1 MLGRNTNARK
11 KAEHEATLAQ
21 KARAS
26 AKREYLDAKQTR
38 DEADNLAKDE
48 ERALKQALKR
58 AKTETRARLELEEE
72 IASEEQARKDAQARK
87 EAAAKAKDNAEERAL
102 EQARLREEAK
112 VRVRK
117 KAEKRVKELEEA
129 RQRGELAEAEAERA
143 ADALRMEVKVKLND
157 LKAKE
162 DMMSHDDYI
171 KARIGIKAVTVNF
184 DIIGHA
190 NGKRDDLQQIDG
202 IDAGLEDKLNVL
214 GITTLNQLAK
224 MTDDIADDVNE
235 AIEYFPGRVKRQLW
249 AEQARILTE

>member
-1 MLGRNTNARK
+1 GRNTNVRK

-21 KARAS
+21 KAAAS

-38 DEADNLAKDE
+38 IEAENIAKDE
-48 ERALKQALKR
+48 ERALKEALKR
-58 AKTETRARLELEEE
+58 AEAETKARKEFEED
-72 IASEEQARKDAQARK
+72 IAAEKQARKDAEAKK

-112 VRVRK
+112 ELVRK
-117 KAEKRVKELEEA
+117 KAEKRTKELEEA
-129 RQRGELAEAEAERA
+129 RQRGELAEAEAERVA
-143 ADALRMEVKVKLND
+143 EALRMEVKVKLND

-162 DMMSHDDYI
+162 DTMSHDDYI

-184 DIIGHA
+184 DVLGHA

-202 IDAGLEDKLNVL
+202 IDSGLEDKLNVL
-214 GITTLNQLAK
+214 GITTLDQLAK